1 MGMLR
6 DRDWTAGFAA
16 DGLPRAYR
24 REGRYRAFEPDRLVG
39 REFSFGAGVAAD
51 IADAERAAAR
61 FDLSASALSNT
72 EALARIL
79 LRAESVASSRIEGL
93 EISPQRLL
101 RADAARAEGEVP
113 TDATAAE
120 VLANVD
126 AMMYAVESDGPIT
139 LERLIEVHRKLL
151 APTRLAAHGGR
162 IRTQQNWIG
171 GNSYNP
177 FGAAFVPPPHEVVPE
192 LLEDLMAFT
201 NDDSLPATAQAAI
214 AHAQFETIHPFVDGN
229 GRTGRAL
236 VHMILRR
243 RGLVTRTLLPV
254 SLILATHADDY
265 VAALTSTRFIG
276 PPDSSEAQ
284 QSTDEWVGLFAS
296 ACYRAVAN
304 ATHFE
309 ARVRALVEA
318 WVTRIGPVRAD
329 SSALALARALPA
341 TPIVT
346 ARSVQKI
353 LSVSFR
359 TANAAI
365 AVLEDAG
372 VLTQT
377 RVGKR
382 NRAYEA
388 CDIVDAFTSLE
399 RQMASVEADTLSA
412 PPVRVVPS
420 RPRR

>member
-1 MGMLR
+1 MLT

-24 REGRYRAFEPDRLVG
+24 REGRYRAFVPDRLVG

-126 AMMYAVESDGPIT
+126 AMMYAVESVGPIT
-139 LERLIEVHRKLL
+139 LERILEVHRKLL
-151 APTRLAAHGGR
+151 APIRLAAHGGR

-177 FGAAFVPPPHEVVPE
+177 FGATFVPPPHEVVPE
-192 LLEDLMAFT
+192 LLEDLIAFT

-236 VHMILRR
+236 IHMILRR
-243 RGLVTRTLLPV
+243 RGLVTRSLLPV

-265 VAALTSTRFIG
+265 VAALTSTRFIS

-353 LSVSFR
+353 LTVSFR

-388 CDIVDAFTSLE
+388 RDIVDAFTGLE
-399 RQMASVEADTLSA
+399 RQMSSVEADTLSA

>member
-1 MGMLR
+1 MLT

-126 AMMYAVESDGPIT
+126 AMMYAVESVGPIT
-139 LERLIEVHRKLL
+139 LERILEVHRKLL
-151 APTRLAAHGGR
+151 APIRLAAHGGR

-177 FGAAFVPPPHEVVPE
+177 FGATFVPPPHEVVPE
-192 LLEDLMAFT
+192 LLEDLIAFT

-236 VHMILRR
+236 IHMILRR
-243 RGLVTRTLLPV
+243 RGLVTRSLLPV

-265 VAALTSTRFIG
+265 VAALTSTRFIS

-353 LSVSFR
+353 LTVSFR

-388 CDIVDAFTSLE
+388 RDIVDAFTGLE
-399 RQMASVEADTLSA
+399 RQMSSVEADTLSA